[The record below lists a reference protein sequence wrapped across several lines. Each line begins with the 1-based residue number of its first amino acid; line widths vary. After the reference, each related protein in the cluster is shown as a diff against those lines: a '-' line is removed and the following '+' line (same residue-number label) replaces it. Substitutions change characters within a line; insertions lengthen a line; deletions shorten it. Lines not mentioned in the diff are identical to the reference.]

1 MKFHI
6 GLAAIMITAI
16 LGGLLFL
23 VLDDSFFCIK
33 RNETDEAESL
43 KLQQIVSPSIT
54 ESKANTITEEA
65 ELLFKQKE
73 QFTEKEAN
81 RDLLIRM
88 SAIVRPASASSNRNR
103 FTGGERRNTVNS
115 LNMRNP

>member
-33 RNETDEAESL
+33 GKLTDENESS
-43 KLQQIVSPSIT
+43 KSQQIVSSSIT
-54 ESKANTITEEA
+54 ESKANAITEEA
-65 ELLFKQKE
+65 ELLFK
-73 QFTEKEAN
+73 
-81 RDLLIRM
+81 
-88 SAIVRPASASSNRNR
+88 
-103 FTGGERRNTVNS
+103 
-115 LNMRNP
+115 